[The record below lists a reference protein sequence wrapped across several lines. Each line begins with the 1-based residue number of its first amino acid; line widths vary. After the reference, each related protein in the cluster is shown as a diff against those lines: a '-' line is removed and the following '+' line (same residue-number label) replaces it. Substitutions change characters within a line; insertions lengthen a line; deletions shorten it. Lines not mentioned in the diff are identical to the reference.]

1 MTAEDRRLTGC
12 QTSPGGK
19 CKKCYCFARI
29 LQYNASHLWKGKKPM
44 QGRDTSKK
52 LLSCVMT
59 FRF

>member
-29 LQYNASHLWKGKKPM
+29 LQYNASHLWKGKKAM
-44 QGRDTSKK
+44 
-52 LLSCVMT
+52 
-59 FRF
+59 